1 VKAALRLRGFTLVE
15 VLVAL
20 AIVALGAGAMFSVLT
35 SSASATS
42 YLREKSFAEWI
53 GFDQISTTRLALN
66 AITTGSTEGD
76 VTFANQQWHWSQQ
89 IDAMEIPTM
98 YRITVQ
104 VRRTDDPSVPKGQ
117 DAPWLATV
125 IGFKGTALGAS
136 NGGIPN
142 WGSTSGQRANGAA
155 GTAITPRTPG
165 QGPVP
170 DLPTG
175 TGTTTTT
182 GTGTT
187 SPGL

>member
-1 VKAALRLRGFTLVE
+1 MKAARGPGGFTLVE

-35 SSASATS
+35 SSASSTS

-53 GFDQISTTRLALN
+53 GFDQISTTRLLLTP
-66 AITTGSTEGD
+66 ITPGSSEGD
-76 VTFANQQWHWSQQ
+76 VTFANQQWHWLQQ
-89 IDAMEIPTM
+89 IDEMEIPTM

-125 IGFKGTALGAS
+125 LGFKGTALNA
-136 NGGIPN
+136 
-142 WGSTSGQRANGAA
+142 ANGNTPIWDSRNAQGA
-155 GTAITPRTPG
+155 PGTGTTPRAPG
-165 QGPVP
+165 LGTG
-170 DLPTG
+170 LPTG
-175 TGTTTTT
+175 TGTTTT
-182 GTGTT
+182 GPGQT

>member
-1 VKAALRLRGFTLVE
+1 MKAARRLRGFTLVE

-35 SSASATS
+35 SSASSTS

-53 GFDQISTTRLALN
+53 GFDQISTTRLVLD
-66 AITTGSTEGD
+66 AITTGSSEGD
-76 VTFANQQWHWSQQ
+76 VTFANQQWHWLQQ

-125 IGFKGTALGAS
+125 IGFKGTALNAS
-136 NGGIPN
+136 NGGIPI
-142 WGSTSGQRANGAA
+142 WSSTGGQGANGPP

-165 QGPVP
+165 QGTG
-170 DLPTG
+170 LPTG
-175 TGTTTTT
+175 TGTSTST
-182 GTGTT
+182 GPGTT

>member
-1 VKAALRLRGFTLVE
+1 VKRARDLAGFTLVE

-35 SSASATS
+35 SSASSTS

-53 GFDQISTTRLALN
+53 GFDQISTTRLLLTP
-66 AITTGSTEGD
+66 ITEGSSEGD
-76 VTFANQQWHWSQQ
+76 VTFANQQWHWLQQ
-89 IDAMEIPTM
+89 IDAMEIPSM

-125 IGFKGTALGAS
+125 LGFKGTALNAS
-136 NGGIPN
+136 SGDTVN
-142 WGSTSGQRANGAA
+142 WGSTNAPGANGTP

-165 QGPVP
+165 QVP
-170 DLPTG
+170 GLPTG
-175 TGTTTTT
+175 TGTTTT
-182 GTGTT
+182 GPAPV

>member
-1 VKAALRLRGFTLVE
+1 VKRARDLAGFTLVE

-20 AIVALGAGAMFSVLT
+20 AIVALGAGAMFSVIT
-35 SSASATS
+35 SSASSTS

-53 GFDQISTTRLALN
+53 GFDQISTTRLLLTP
-66 AITTGSTEGD
+66 ITPGSSEGD
-76 VTFANQQWHWSQQ
+76 VTFANQQWHWLQQ
-89 IDAMEIPTM
+89 IDEMEIPTM

-125 IGFKGTALGAS
+125 LGFKGTALNAS

-142 WGSTSGQRANGAA
+142 WQSPRANGANGA
-155 GTAITPRTPG
+155 PGTAITPRTPG
-165 QGPVP
+165 QAPG
-170 DLPTG
+170 LPTG
-175 TGTTTTT
+175 TGTTTS
-182 GTGTT
+182 GPGLPT

>member
-1 VKAALRLRGFTLVE
+1 VKGARGAGGFTLVE

-35 SSASATS
+35 SSASSTS

-53 GFDQISTTRLALN
+53 GFDQISTTRLLLTP
-66 AITTGSTEGD
+66 ITEGSSEGD
-76 VTFANQQWHWSQQ
+76 VTFANQQWHWLQQ
-89 IDAMEIPTM
+89 IDEMEIPTM

-125 IGFKGTALGAS
+125 LGFKGTALNAS

-142 WGSTSGQRANGAA
+142 WGSSNAQGAGGA
-155 GTAITPRTPG
+155 PGTATTPRTPG
-165 QGPVP
+165 QGPGQ
-170 DLPTG
+170 PTG
-175 TGTTTTT
+175 TGTTTTGPT
-182 GTGTT
+182 PV